1 MYDVIGLMKKHIHD
15 LIIILV
21 LLKFEIELI
30 LLVLYF
36 DNFQNMTIV
45 RSEFDQI
52 EMDEMV
58 VH

>member
-1 MYDVIGLMKKHIHD
+1 MYDVIGLMKKHIYD
-15 LIIILV
+15 IIMIL
-21 LLKFEIELI
+21 LLPKFEIEII
-30 LLVLYF
+30 LFMLYF